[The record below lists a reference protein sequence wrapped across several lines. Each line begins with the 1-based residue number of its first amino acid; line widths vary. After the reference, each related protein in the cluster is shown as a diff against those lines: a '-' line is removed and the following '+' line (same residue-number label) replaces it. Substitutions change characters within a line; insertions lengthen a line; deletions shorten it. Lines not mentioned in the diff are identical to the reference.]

1 MNGKREIRSHLGNA
15 RLVSLSKKKKK
26 EHIAFETFIDTDKF
40 FRSKLFFRST
50 IKRVSENL
58 RFSNNWSCGLKIQ
71 WIEYAPRGK
80 KRKGEKFYRICTINM
95 EGLVFITDLKNWQST
110 RKNPLVFKESA
121 IDWKKEGRNNSWPS
135 FNDSSIIPL
144 VNDFQILQEERNESP
159 TLSRIESKTS
169 SQHRLIID
177 PRNNVYR

>member
-1 MNGKREIRSHLGNA
+1 MQGWFL
-15 RLVSLSKKKKK
+15 SLKKKKK
-26 EHIAFETFIDTDKF
+26 NIL
-40 FRSKLFFRST
+40 RSKLLSIPINSFVRNFFFRWT

-71 WIEYAPRGK
+71 WIEYAPRVGK

>member
-1 MNGKREIRSHLGNA
+1 MQGWFL
-15 RLVSLSKKKKK
+15 SLKKKKK
-26 EHIAFETFIDTDKF
+26 NIL
-40 FRSKLFFRST
+40 RSKLLSIPINSFVRNFFSVQRL
-50 IKRVSENL
+50 SEY
-58 RFSNNWSCGLKIQ
+58 LKIYDFQ
-71 WIEYAPRGK
+71 ITEVVAWKFNGSNTLQGEKK

-95 EGLVFITDLKNWQST
+95 EGLVFIADLKKLAKHS
-110 RKNPLVFKESA
+110 KESPRFQRVCHRL
-121 IDWKKEGRNNSWPS
+121 KEGRKEGRNNSWPS

>member
-1 MNGKREIRSHLGNA
+1 MQGWFL
-15 RLVSLSKKKKK
+15 SLKKKKK
-26 EHIAFETFIDTDKF
+26 NIL
-40 FRSKLFFRST
+40 RSKLLSIPINSFVRNFFSVQRL
-50 IKRVSENL
+50 SEY
-58 RFSNNWSCGLKIQ
+58 LKIYDFQ
-71 WIEYAPRGK
+71 ITEVVAWKFNGSNTLQGEKK

>member
-1 MNGKREIRSHLGNA
+1 MQGWFL
-15 RLVSLSKKKKK
+15 SLKKKKN
-26 EHIAFETFIDTDKF
+26 IL
-40 FRSKLFFRST
+40 RSKLLSIPINSFVRNFFFRWT

-71 WIEYAPRGK
+71 WIEYAPRVGK

>member
-1 MNGKREIRSHLGNA
+1 MQGWFL
-15 RLVSLSKKKKK
+15 SLKKKKK
-26 EHIAFETFIDTDKF
+26 NIL
-40 FRSKLFFRST
+40 RSKLLSIPINSFVRNFFFRST

-71 WIEYAPRGK
+71 WIEYAPRVGK

>member
-1 MNGKREIRSHLGNA
+1 MQGWFL
-15 RLVSLSKKKKK
+15 SLKKKKK
-26 EHIAFETFIDTDKF
+26 NIL
-40 FRSKLFFRST
+40 RSKLLSIPINSFVRNFFFRWT

-71 WIEYAPRGK
+71 WIEYAPRVGK

-95 EGLVFITDLKNWQST
+95 EGLVFIADLKKLAKHS
-110 RKNPLVFKESA
+110 KESPRFQRVCHRL
-121 IDWKKEGRNNSWPS
+121 KEGRKEERNNSWPS

>member
-1 MNGKREIRSHLGNA
+1 MQGWFL
-15 RLVSLSKKKKK
+15 SLKKKKN
-26 EHIAFETFIDTDKF
+26 IL
-40 FRSKLFFRST
+40 RSKLLSIPINSFVRNFFFRST

>member
-1 MNGKREIRSHLGNA
+1 MQGWFL
-15 RLVSLSKKKKK
+15 SLKKKKK
-26 EHIAFETFIDTDKF
+26 NIL
-40 FRSKLFFRST
+40 RSKLLSIPINSFVRNFFFCWT

-71 WIEYAPRGK
+71 WIEYAPRVGK

>member
-1 MNGKREIRSHLGNA
+1 MQGWFL
-15 RLVSLSKKKKK
+15 SLKKKKN
-26 EHIAFETFIDTDKF
+26 IL
-40 FRSKLFFRST
+40 RSKLLSIPINSFVRNFFFRST

-71 WIEYAPRGK
+71 WIEYAPRVGK

>member
-1 MNGKREIRSHLGNA
+1 MQGWFL
-15 RLVSLSKKKKK
+15 SLKKKKK
-26 EHIAFETFIDTDKF
+26 NIL
-40 FRSKLFFRST
+40 RSKLLSIPINSFVRNFFFRST

>member
-1 MNGKREIRSHLGNA
+1 MQGWFL
-15 RLVSLSKKKKK
+15 SLKKKKK
-26 EHIAFETFIDTDKF
+26 NIL
-40 FRSKLFFRST
+40 RSKLLSIPINSFVRNFFFCWT

-95 EGLVFITDLKNWQST
+95 EGLVFIADLKKLAKHS
-110 RKNPLVFKESA
+110 KESPRFQRVCHRL
-121 IDWKKEGRNNSWPS
+121 KEGRKEGRNNSWPS

>member
-1 MNGKREIRSHLGNA
+1 MQGWFL
-15 RLVSLSKKKKK
+15 SLKKKKK
-26 EHIAFETFIDTDKF
+26 NIL
-40 FRSKLFFRST
+40 RSKLLSIPINSFVRNFFFRWT

>member
-1 MNGKREIRSHLGNA
+1 MQGWFL
-15 RLVSLSKKKKK
+15 SLKKKKK
-26 EHIAFETFIDTDKF
+26 NIL
-40 FRSKLFFRST
+40 RSKLLSIPINSFVRNFFFRWT

-71 WIEYAPRGK
+71 WIEYAPRVGK

-177 PRNNVYR
+177 PRNNVYQ

>member
-1 MNGKREIRSHLGNA
+1 MQGWFL
-15 RLVSLSKKKKK
+15 SLKKKKN
-26 EHIAFETFIDTDKF
+26 IL
-40 FRSKLFFRST
+40 RSKLLSIPINSFVRNFFFRWT